1 MYLKFL
7 FLALFAFFSVI
18 LSAWLFNHVNPYLGI
33 ILAVAAAITFL
44 IYLNQI
50 LKK

>member
-1 MYLKFL
+1 MLAKIL
-7 FLALFAFFSVI
+7 FIAVLAFFSVI

-33 ILAVAAAITFL
+33 ILALAAAITLL